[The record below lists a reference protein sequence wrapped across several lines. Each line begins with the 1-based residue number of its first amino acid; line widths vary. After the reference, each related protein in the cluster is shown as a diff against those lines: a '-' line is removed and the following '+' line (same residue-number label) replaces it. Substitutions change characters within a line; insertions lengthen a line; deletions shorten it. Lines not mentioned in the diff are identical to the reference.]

1 MLRGVA
7 MKTYRGSCHCGAV
20 KFEVDADLSEVTRCT
35 CSMCSK
41 KGGLFCYVPPD
52 QFRQLQGE
60 DDLTVYR
67 FNTELAK
74 HIFCK
79 HCGIHA
85 FGHPRS
91 NPEIYLV
98 NVRCLDDFDLE
109 TEEYEIKLFDGLN
122 WEAAVKARQE
132 NG

>member
-1 MLRGVA
+1 M
-7 MKTYRGSCHCGAV
+7 MKTYHGSCHCGSI
-20 KFEVDADLSEVTRCT
+20 KFEIDADLSEITLCT

-41 KGGLFCYVPPD
+41 KGGLFCYVSPD

-60 DDLTVYR
+60 DDLVVYR
-67 FNTELAK
+67 FNTEQAK
-74 HIFCK
+74 HNFCK

-91 NPEIYLV
+91 TPEIYLV

-109 TEEYEIKLFDGLN
+109 TKEYEVKLFDGLN
-122 WEAAVKARQE
+122 WEAAYKARLE
-132 NG
+132 SG

>member
-1 MLRGVA
+1 MGVA
-7 MKTYRGSCHCGAV
+7 TAARSSSRSTRSYRKLRVALV
-20 KFEVDADLSEVTRCT
+20 RCVR
-35 CSMCSK
+35 K

-52 QFRQLQGE
+52 QFRLLQGE
-60 DDLTVYR
+60 EDLTLYR

-91 NPEIYLV
+91 TPDLYLV

-109 TEEYEIKLFDGLN
+109 TEEYEVKLFDGRN
-122 WEAAVKARQE
+122 WEAAFKARRE
-132 NG
+132 SG

>member
-1 MLRGVA
+1 
-7 MKTYRGSCHCGAV
+7 MKTYHGSCHCGAV
-20 KFEVDADLSEVTRCT
+20 KFEVDAELSEITRCT

-52 QFRQLQGE
+52 QFRLLQGE
-60 DDLTVYR
+60 EDLTLYR

-91 NPEIYLV
+91 TPDLYLV

-109 TEEYEIKLFDGLN
+109 TEEYEVKLFDGRN
-122 WEAAVKARQE
+122 WEAAFKARRE
-132 NG
+132 SG

>member
-1 MLRGVA
+1 
-7 MKTYRGSCHCGAV
+7 
-20 KFEVDADLSEVTRCT
+20 
-35 CSMCSK
+35 MCSK
-41 KGGLFCYVPPD
+41 KGGLFCYAPPD

-60 DDLTVYR
+60 DDLTLYR

-74 HIFCK
+74 HLFCK

-91 NPEIYLV
+91 TPEIYLV

-109 TEEYEIKLFDGLN
+109 TEEYEVKLFDGLN
-122 WEAAVKARQE
+122 WEVAFKARQE
-132 NG
+132 SG

>member
-1 MLRGVA
+1 
-7 MKTYRGSCHCGAV
+7 MKTYHGSCHCGSV

-60 DDLTVYR
+60 DSLEVYR
-67 FNTELAK
+67 FNTKVAE

-109 TEEYEIKLFDGLN
+109 TEEYEVKLFDGRD
-122 WEAAVKARQE
+122 WEAAFKARLE
-132 NG
+132 SG

>member
-1 MLRGVA
+1 MGVA
-7 MKTYRGSCHCGAV
+7 TAAGSSSRSTRSYRKLRVALV
-20 KFEVDADLSEVTRCT
+20 RCVR
-35 CSMCSK
+35 K

-52 QFRQLQGE
+52 QFRLLQGE
-60 DDLTVYR
+60 EDLTLYR

-91 NPEIYLV
+91 TPDLYLV

-109 TEEYEIKLFDGLN
+109 TEEYEVKLFDGRN
-122 WEAAVKARQE
+122 WEAAFKARRE
-132 NG
+132 SG

>member
-1 MLRGVA
+1 
-7 MKTYRGSCHCGAV
+7 MKTYHGSCHCGAV
-20 KFEVDADLSEVTRCT
+20 KFEVDVDLSGLTRCT

-52 QFRQLQGE
+52 RFRLLQGDE
-60 DDLTVYR
+60 DLMIYR
-67 FNTELAK
+67 SNTEQAE

-79 HCGIHA
+79 HCGIHS

-91 NPEIYLV
+91 NPELYLV

-109 TEEYEIKLFDGLN
+109 TEAYEVKLFDGRN
-122 WEAAVKARQE
+122 WEAAFKARQK

>member
-1 MLRGVA
+1 
-7 MKTYRGSCHCGAV
+7 MKTYQGSCHCGAV
-20 KFEVDADLSEVTRCT
+20 KFEVDAELSEITRCT

-52 QFRQLQGE
+52 QFRLLRGE
-60 DDLTVYR
+60 EDLMLYR

-91 NPEIYLV
+91 TPELYLV

-109 TEEYEIKLFDGLN
+109 AEEYEVKLFDGRN
-122 WEAAVKARQE
+122 WEAAFKARQE
-132 NG
+132 SC

>member
-1 MLRGVA
+1 
-7 MKTYRGSCHCGAV
+7 MKTYHGGCHCGAV
-20 KFEVDADLSEVTRCT
+20 KFEVDAELSEVTRCT

-52 QFRQLQGE
+52 QFRLLQGE
-60 DDLTVYR
+60 DDLTLYR

-74 HIFCK
+74 HLFCK
-79 HCGIHA
+79 LCGIHA

-91 NPEIYLV
+91 TPELYLV

-109 TEEYEIKLFDGLN
+109 TEAYEVKLFDGRN
-122 WEAAVKARQE
+122 WEAAFKARQE
-132 NG
+132 SG

>member
-1 MLRGVA
+1 
-7 MKTYRGSCHCGAV
+7 MKTYHGSCHCGAV
-20 KFEVDADLSEVTRCT
+20 KFEVDAELSEITRCT

-52 QFRQLQGE
+52 QFRLLQGE
-60 DDLTVYR
+60 EDLTLYR

-91 NPEIYLV
+91 TPDLYLV

-109 TEEYEIKLFDGLN
+109 TEEYEVKLFDGRN
-122 WEAAVKARQE
+122 WEAAFKARQE
-132 NG
+132 SG